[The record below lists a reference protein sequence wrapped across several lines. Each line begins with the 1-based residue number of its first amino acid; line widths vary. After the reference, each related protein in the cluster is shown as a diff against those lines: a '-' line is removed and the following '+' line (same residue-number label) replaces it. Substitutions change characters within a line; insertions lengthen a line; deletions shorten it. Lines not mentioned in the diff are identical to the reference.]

1 MKFTLFAS
9 LIATAA
15 AFAPAPAAVQTS
27 TSLSAAAFGRKTV
40 KPKGNGLPKFWNDQV
55 GVTEPA
61 GFFDPLKLSEGGEG
75 KSKEQKYTLRAQHS
89 GSPVNNPQRL

>member
-75 KSKEQKYTLRAQHS
+75 KSNEQKIHSESKAQQ
-89 GSPVNNPQRL
+89 SPVNNPQRL